1 MNKYEIRTNKKKL
14 SIVNAAN
21 ELFKEKGFVNVN
33 IKEIAS
39 QANVSQVSIY
49 TYFGNKDA
57 LVAECVNSLMGDVLE
72 AARKLL
78 YTDMGFKEKVLKAL
92 SLCSNYISKSL
103 SEYFTQEALNDKV
116 LIKLITESVNK
127 NKFELFK
134 DYIEMGKDD
143 GIIDK
148 TIPTDTIM
156 RFIEVIL
163 IAESDVD
170 YSKVSDK
177 YIQDIQTLIFYGI
190 MGK

>member
-21 ELFKEKGFVNVN
+21 GLFKEKGFVNVN

-49 TYFGNKDA
+49 NYFGNKDA

-78 YTDMGFKEKVLKAL
+78 YTDMNFKEKILKAL

-103 SEYFTQEALNDKV
+103 SEYFTLEALNDKV

-127 NKFELFK
+127 NKFELFR
-134 DYIEMGKDD
+134 DYIEVGKDD
-143 GIIDK
+143 GTIDK

-156 RFIEVIL
+156 RFIEIIS
-163 IAESDVD
+163 IAESNVN

-177 YIQDIQTLIFYGI
+177 YIQDMQTLMFYGI
-190 MGK
+190 IGN

>member
-127 NKFELFK
+127 NKFELFR
-134 DYIEMGKDD
+134 DYIEVGKDD

-156 RFIEVIL
+156 RFIEVIS
-163 IAESDVD
+163 IAESNVD

-177 YIQDIQTLIFYGI
+177 YIQDMQTLMFYGI
-190 MGK
+190 MGN